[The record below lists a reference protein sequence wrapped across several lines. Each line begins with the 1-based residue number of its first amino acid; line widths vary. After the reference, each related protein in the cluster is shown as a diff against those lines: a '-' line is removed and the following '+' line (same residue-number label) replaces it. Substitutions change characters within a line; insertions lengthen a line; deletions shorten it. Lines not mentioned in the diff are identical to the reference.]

1 MAGLLISAIEFSAW
15 AYSSRLLSICL
26 KRLGFDNKIAEKATK
41 SLSYISMKAS
51 LYIWQARNFSVW
63 SSNTSPVTIK
73 DADIPSTNTAFL
85 SSQPTKNQ
93 RQFDQHTKH
102 LIFFN
107 KGNTYCA
114 NSILQHLSTIP
125 LFWSQSASELGFL
138 SPLTRAIALNMS
150 L

>member
-1 MAGLLISAIEFSAW
+1 MAGLLISAIGFSAW

-41 SLSYISMKAS
+41 SLSCISMKAS

-85 SSQPTKNQ
+85 SSQPTKN
-93 RQFDQHTKH
+93 QHTKH